1 MNIVLYT
8 SEFEPITVLDIPLH
22 VLEHLERHHRVR
34 IPILD
39 VNTTTRGPREILLE
53 LNYIPWLDGTQKPVV
68 TTSQLELA
76 LELKPDWLTGQR
88 AQVNQYQTL
97 NTKLK
102 QLLDRAIEQLKQ
114 ARE

>member
-8 SEFEPITVLDIPLH
+8 SEFEPITVLDVPLH
-22 VLEHLERHHRVR
+22 ILEHLEKHDRVR

-39 VNTTTRGPREILLE
+39 NNTTTRGPREILLE
-53 LNYIPWLDGTQKPVV
+53 LNYMSWLDGTLKPVV

-88 AQVNQYQTL
+88 AQVNQYQEHIS
-97 NTKLK
+97 KLK
-102 QLLDRAIEQLKQ
+102 QLLDRAIQQLKQ
-114 ARE
+114 SRE